1 MVRSTVELL
10 LDLIEGVTDRSIRLE
25 IDSERVVRGSTRA
38 VADNVV
44 STPACTVNR
53 ALEKRCHDRF

>member
-25 IDSERVVRGSTRA
+25 IDNERVVRGSTRA

-44 STPACTVNR
+44 STPGMHRKHSVG
-53 ALEKRCHDRF
+53 EEMS